1 MREPCY
7 VTFHGRVAE
16 LYDSNKCLVRR
27 YNMPCEV
34 VGAQVSG
41 SGNDMKVSIT
51 MADGRWEIREWHG
64 GTYRKGHN

>member
-1 MREPCY
+1 MREPCF

-16 LYDSNKCLVRR
+16 LYDSNRSLVRR
-27 YNMPCEV
+27 YSMPCEV

-51 MADGRWEIREWHG
+51 MADGRWEILYWYG
-64 GTYRKGHN
+64 GTYRKGHS

>member
-7 VTFHGRVAE
+7 VTFHGRAAE
-16 LYDSNKCLVRR
+16 LYDSNRCMVRR

-41 SGNDMKVSIT
+41 SGNDMKVMIT
-51 MADGRWEIREWHG
+51 MADGRWEIREWNG
-64 GTYRKGHN
+64 MTYRRGHN